1 MFSEFFKRNGCVGI
15 NGNQG
20 VKINLV
26 GGKSSNPKT
35 KTKARPNMIKFKKIQ
50 KSSKGRHFSIHT
62 PSKFVITCLAMSQLV
77 SITFGM
83 RKR

>member
-1 MFSEFFKRNGCVGI
+1 VGI

-50 KSSKGRHFSIHT
+50 KSSKGRHFSIHS
-62 PSKFVITCLAMSQLV
+62 PSMLGNEPIGFHHFWYEKEIKGPKS
-77 SITFGM
+77 
-83 RKR
+83 